1 MSWIEP
7 LELETW
13 IVSVFSGTPE
23 IFTAIALLVIMGMA
37 GYFRM
42 TGVTMFFMIAVFL
55 FMFTE
60 VIPFSLL
67 TLVAIFGGLMIG
79 YVMSNITQ
87 R

>member
-1 MSWIEP
+1 MTFIEP
-7 LELETW
+7 LSLETW
-13 IVSVFSGTPE
+13 VVSVFSGTPE
-23 IFTAIALLVIMGMA
+23 IFTAVAILVIMGMA

-42 TGVTMFFMIAVFL
+42 RGVTMFFMIALFL

-67 TLVAIFGGLMIG
+67 TLLAIFGGLAIG
-79 YVMSNITQ
+79 YTMAQITE